1 MSNFS
6 NFKNLFSIPN
16 ETIYLCGNSLGPPL
30 KSMGNAVNK
39 FLEDEWGQELV
50 KGWNS
55 KGWFSQAKS
64 IGKIEKTMSNFSNFK
79 NLFSIP
85 NELPHK

>member
-64 IGKIEKTMSNFSNFK
+64 IGNQ
-79 NLFSIP
+79 L
-85 NELPHK
+85 